1 MGLGSRLSIQAE
13 TRTAIIIKTYTHK
26 KNSFWILSQKL
37 LEAVRFNTPKHGSEG
52 AEHYELQGFRR
63 FSLT

>member
-1 MGLGSRLSIQAE
+1 MGLGSRLSIHAE

-37 LEAVRFNTPKHGSEG
+37 LEAVRFNTP
-52 AEHYELQGFRR
+52 
-63 FSLT
+63 